1 MIKGTIWNILLSSH
15 SLQSC
20 SCRITSNRQSDWG
33 TRWKHHHVFLPSAR
47 GFHPPLWAQPHE
59 PLTCFQHKRGSSA
72 LTEEVSPSSV
82 PAPCRSHTTSARG
95 RPLQASTSS
104 TVPLSELVWLW
115 SLGGRRRE
123 AVMKM
128 NGFLA
133 VTPSK
138 RLLLA
143 LVGTPAVTASYT
155 DGDFAWNTRM
165 TCGHEWAVSLADTFP
180 FLIP

>member
-1 MIKGTIWNILLSSH
+1 MLKTPSRFPALSPRFSPSLVGTA
-15 SLQSC
+15 
-20 SCRITSNRQSDWG
+20 T
-33 TRWKHHHVFLPSAR
+33 
-47 GFHPPLWAQPHE
+47 E

-82 PAPCRSHTTSARG
+82 PALCRSHTTSARG

-138 RLLLA
+138 RLLVA

-165 TCGHEWAVSLADTFP
+165 TCGHEWAVSLADIP
-180 FLIP
+180 IPHPLSHSRNPELGIYLIYCEAQSNVP

>member
-1 MIKGTIWNILLSSH
+1 MLKTPSHFPALSP
-15 SLQSC
+15 
-20 SCRITSNRQSDWG
+20 R
-33 TRWKHHHVFLPSAR
+33 F
-47 GFHPPLWAQPHE
+47 
-59 PLTCFQHKRGSSA
+59 
-72 LTEEVSPSSV
+72 SPSLVGTATWAIDVLSAQERQLCSDGGSLPFIGTSPMQV
-82 PAPCRSHTTSARG
+82 PHHLRPRPPTAGLH
-95 RPLQASTSS
+95 PLQASTSS

-115 SLGGRRRE
+115 SLGGRGRE